1 MVTKCSTGLKFA
13 VRSHYAVFHS
23 TSLHI
28 PSAEWGMLRPL
39 CCSPLPRLKP

>member
-13 VRSHYAVFHS
+13 VRSHYAAF
-23 TSLHI
+23 HI